1 MGQFGELFGPGKLRK
16 ESAEDEG
23 TGERF
28 EHGPL
33 DLEAGVIA
41 VRPRA
46 RDEPAQGESAQGS
59 PVRGKP
65 AQHEP
70 AEDPAE

>member
-1 MGQFGELFGPGKLRK
+1 VSVSAPPRYRRGMGQFGELFGPGKLRK

-46 RDEPAQGESAQGS
+46 KD
-59 PVRGKP
+59 K
-65 AQHEP
+65 P

>member
-33 DLEAGVIA
+33 DLDNGVIA

-46 RDEPAQGESAQGS
+46 QEN
-59 PVRGKP
+59 P
-65 AQHEP
+65 AQHKP

>member
-16 ESAEDEG
+16 ESAQDEG

-33 DLEAGVIA
+33 DLTSGVIA
-41 VRPRA
+41 VRPQPRH
-46 RDEPAQGESAQGS
+46 
-59 PVRGKP
+59 KP
-65 AQHEP
+65 AQAEP

>member
-33 DLEAGVIA
+33 DLESGVIA
-41 VRPRA
+41 VRPRE
-46 RDEPAQGESAQGS
+46 RD
-59 PVRGKP
+59 K
-65 AQHEP
+65 P

>member
-33 DLEAGVIA
+33 DLQSGLIA
-41 VRPRA
+41 VRPR
-46 RDEPAQGESAQGS
+46 RQDKREPDEA
-59 PVRGKP
+59 
-65 AQHEP
+65 

>member
-28 EHGPL
+28 EQGPL

-46 RDEPAQGESAQGS
+46 KD
-59 PVRGKP
+59 KP
-65 AQHEP
+65 AQHQP

>member
-1 MGQFGELFGPGKLRK
+1 MGQFGELFGAPKLRK

-33 DLEAGVIA
+33 DLTSGVIA
-41 VRPRA
+41 IRPVDKA
-46 RDEPAQGESAQGS
+46 EQPG
-59 PVRGKP
+59 
-65 AQHEP
+65 P
-70 AEDPAE
+70 AEDQAE

>member
-41 VRPRA
+41 VRPQA
-46 RDEPAQGESAQGS
+46 KD
-59 PVRGKP
+59 KP
-65 AQHEP
+65 AKDEP

>member
-1 MGQFGELFGPGKLRK
+1 MGQFGELFGPGKLQK
-16 ESAEDEG
+16 ESEEDEG

-33 DLEAGVIA
+33 DLTAGVIA

-46 RDEPAQGESAQGS
+46 QE
-59 PVRGKP
+59 KP
-65 AQHEP
+65 APHEP

>member
-1 MGQFGELFGPGKLRK
+1 MGQFGELFGPGKLQK
-16 ESAEDEG
+16 ESEEDEG

-33 DLEAGVIA
+33 DLTAGIIA
-41 VRPRA
+41 VRPRPQ
-46 RDEPAQGESAQGS
+46 DKSDQH
-59 PVRGKP
+59 KP
-65 AQHEP
+65 APHEP

>member
-28 EHGPL
+28 ERGPL
-33 DLEAGVIA
+33 DLESGVIG
-41 VRPRA
+41 VRPA
-46 RDEPAQGESAQGS
+46 KRD
-59 PVRGKP
+59 
-65 AQHEP
+65 EP

>member
-1 MGQFGELFGPGKLRK
+1 MGQFGELFGAPKLRK

-33 DLEAGVIA
+33 DLESGVIA
-41 VRPRA
+41 VRPRS
-46 RDEPAQGESAQGS
+46 DEPPPAPDSA
-59 PVRGKP
+59 
-65 AQHEP
+65 E
-70 AEDPAE
+70 